1 MTNPESSGT
10 QPQSSVQQAKEI
22 AAAALVLSA
31 EAAEISAEAVERNRP
46 GSDPPHNR
54 SVSGARP
61 RARSA
66 FVPRRREPA
75 RRPRATSASEPT
87 SVPAQPTALV
97 GAPDVAEEG
106 SRPETRSELR
116 DWIKDNAT

>member
-31 EAAEISAEAVERNRP
+31 EAAEISAEAEQRGRP
-46 GSDPPHNR
+46 GSDPPPNR
-54 SVSGARP
+54 SVSGVRP

-75 RRPRATSASEPT
+75 RRSRAIAGSEPT
-87 SVPAQPTALV
+87 AIPVQPTELA
-97 GAPDVAEEG
+97 GDPDAEEG
-106 SRPETRSELR
+106 SRPE
-116 DWIKDNAT
+116 